1 MEKKY
6 YFRLKYQF
14 IIIKHN
20 SPWCDLSNHS
30 SLAVESE
37 CYTFLGNA
45 VSQSLSKDTLVI
57 FGSMLLD
64 MQYVRN
70 SGETK

>member
-6 YFRLKYQF
+6 YFSLKYQF